1 MKKPL
6 HLTIYS
12 EFDLETL
19 MDAEELVGTL
29 QLEPKELP
37 FLEEEIEQEQKELLK
52 AWRDIKEYVRIEFN
66 MNKKAFAT
74 WIKPLEIDKII
85 GNTVYLKHPDDKLK
99 EYIERKYFTNLM
111 GAAIDILDK
120 AYSFEFTKE
129 EGTEKSV
136 EGDPRK
142 CEKYSNRCLYLN
154 GKC

>member
-37 FLEEEIEQEQKELLK
+37 FSEEEIEQEQRELLR

-66 MNKKAFAT
+66 MNKMAFAT
-74 WIKPLEIDKII
+74 WIKPLEIDKIE

-120 AYSFEFTKE
+120 AYCFEFTKDERPEKPE
-129 EGTEKSV
+129 EGE
-136 EGDPRK
+136 RK
-142 CEKYSNRCLYLN
+142 KCGEYSSGCMYRD

>member
-1 MKKPL
+1 
-6 HLTIYS
+6 
-12 EFDLETL
+12 
-19 MDAEELVGTL
+19 
-29 QLEPKELP
+29 
-37 FLEEEIEQEQKELLK
+37 
-52 AWRDIKEYVRIEFN
+52 
-66 MNKKAFAT
+66 MNKMAFAT
-74 WIKPLEIDKII
+74 WIKPLEIDKIE

-120 AYSFEFTKE
+120 AYSFEFAKE

-142 CEKYSNRCLYLN
+142 CEKYSNHCLYLN